1 MVPCQIA
8 HMGYFFHICG
18 RKLPTRGERSD
29 ELYVQTHTKVPM
41 DDQAAYSNARV
52 TRDEGREANGWRK
65 EEDGGTRMRGTLKIE
80 RALLSPWDVG
90 ISKFGSRKPQKH
102 AG

>member
-1 MVPCQIA
+1 MCQSTPDVT
-8 HMGYFFHICG
+8 GDDQLEDTSNG
-18 RKLPTRGERSD
+18 RSGWRYATSKWYLAGPHTRDTSFTYADGCQHTCGERSD

-65 EEDGGTRMRGTLKIE
+65 EEDGE
-80 RALLSPWDVG
+80 FV
-90 ISKFGSRKPQKH
+90 
-102 AG
+102 